1 MSEESLPTKKQTLAE
16 KVVELEQTVVRLE
29 AALSRVAVMSGQ
41 GNVLREYGIKR
52 WAPDKRH
59 MGKYRV

>member
-41 GNVLREYGIKR
+41 GNVLGEYGIKR
-52 WAPDKRH
+52 WTPDKRH
-59 MGKYRV
+59 MGKYRG